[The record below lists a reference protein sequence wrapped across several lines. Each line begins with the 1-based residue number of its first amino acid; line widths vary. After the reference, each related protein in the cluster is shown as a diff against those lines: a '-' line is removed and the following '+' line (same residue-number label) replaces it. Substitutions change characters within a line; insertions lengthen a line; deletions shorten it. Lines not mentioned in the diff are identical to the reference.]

1 MPKALG
7 VLLESEL
14 HGGELN
20 QGMDCDL
27 MGMRVPGRE
36 DERSSPH
43 CHTDYIL
50 GASSHLSLL
59 WERQVPWTLLGEI
72 ACPEPLR
79 RAAWTEMPQVWLLL
93 PSVSCTLYPW
103 AGNMVSSGD
112 SSPGRTKCNPHFSD
126 VLD

>member
-1 MPKALG
+1 MPKAFG
-7 VLLESEL
+7 VLRESEL

-20 QGMDCDL
+20 QGMDYDL

-36 DERSSPH
+36 DECSSPH
-43 CHTDYIL
+43 CHTNYIV

-59 WERQVPWTLLGEI
+59 WERQVPWMLLGEI
-72 ACPEPLR
+72 ACPEPLWR
-79 RAAWTEMPQVWLLL
+79 SAWTELPQVWLLL

-103 AGNMVSSGD
+103 AGNMVSSGG
-112 SSPGRTKCNPHFSD
+112 SSPGWTKRNPHFSD